1 MASLDI
7 GSLPD
12 SGWTAEDLGEI
23 FAVTRWWLGEHQMF
37 VMVGVAV
44 ALAFTILIMIVN
56 LFDRSKEEEDDED
69 PYEYREY

>member
-7 GSLPD
+7 GSLPE
-12 SGWTAEDLGEI
+12 SGWTAEDLNEI

-44 ALAFTILIMIVN
+44 ALAFTILVMIVN
-56 LFDRSKEEEDDED
+56 LFDKNKDDED
-69 PYEYREY
+69 EPYEYREY

>member
-12 SGWTAEDLGEI
+12 SGWTAEDLTEI
-23 FAVTRWWLGEHQMF
+23 FAVTRWWIGEHQMF

-44 ALAFTILIMIVN
+44 ALAFTILVMIVN
-56 LFDRSKEEEDDED
+56 LFDKNKDDDEED